1 MTENNLNSMK
11 NIRNSALLL
20 AVIVPVALY
29 LLSFAGLPMK
39 LVLALDVVVFVVMV
53 MLAAVLNSTMRNIDR
68 RL

>member
-11 NIRNSALLL
+11 NIRNSSLLL